1 MVLGIGTAGGTGGGR
16 GGDEGGGCNLGRG
29 NTFPLY
35 EGIRGFTVNMFVS
48 AQVHEDC
55 DLYSRTI

>member
-1 MVLGIGTAGGTGGGR
+1 MR
-16 GGDEGGGCNLGRG
+16 GGGCNLGRG